1 MDTIDTAANLAAV
14 ERAVAGV
21 RWYRDNSPLEHIKA
35 KGGKVTLYEVVIAT
49 DEGIGQYRCRM
60 AVVWPDNR
68 GAAQTYGDTVQDAV
82 MVALIKLAIFYG
94 WRAD

>member
-1 MDTIDTAANLAAV
+1 MDTIDTDANLAAV
-14 ERAVAGV
+14 EHAVVGV
-21 RWYRDNSPLEHIKA
+21 RWYRDDSPLEYIKV
-35 KGGKVTLYEVVIAT
+35 KGGKITIHEVVIAT
-49 DEGIGQYRCRM
+49 DEGIGKYRCRM

-82 MVALIKLAIFYG
+82 MVALIKLAIFHG

>member
-1 MDTIDTAANLAAV
+1 MDTLDTAANLAAV
-14 ERAVAGV
+14 ECAVAGV
-21 RWYRDNSPLEHIKA
+21 RWYRDDSPLEYIKA
-35 KGGKVTLYEVVIAT
+35 KGGKITIHDVELAM

-94 WRAD
+94 WRPD

>member
-1 MDTIDTAANLAAV
+1 MDTLDTAANLAAV

-21 RWYRDNSPLEHIKA
+21 RWHQDDSPLEYIKA
-35 KGGKVTLYEVVIAT
+35 KGGKIMMFKVGLAA
-49 DEGIGQYRCRM
+49 DEYVDKYRCRM

-82 MVALIKLAIFYG
+82 MVALIKLAIFHG
-94 WRAD
+94 WRSD